1 MTHAESTMKVSRVRF
16 WLCAPCKGVYKKENL
31 ESRIELYEG
40 PGTTIVTGT
49 LECARCHAVYQVADI
64 YQGKHDLPRANWD
77 EFRNATG
84 EQIELETAS
93 SAGGSGAKWYEFW
106 K

>member
-1 MTHAESTMKVSRVRF
+1 
-16 WLCAPCKGVYKKENL
+16 
-31 ESRIELYEG
+31 
-40 PGTTIVTGT
+40 
-49 LECARCHAVYQVADI
+49 VADI